1 MPDESGHPYGDE
13 MEIGAIFAAL
23 ADPIRRKVVLALAA
37 DRDCIRHCSA
47 FDLPVTK
54 ATRTHHFRV
63 LRESGLIRQV
73 DLGNSRSNQLRWSD
87 LERRFPDLLRLL
99 ASEAAADAPGP
110 RATWRDWI
118 TSQPWTGRALQWR
131 IIGPFCPT
139 SPEACRA

>member
-1 MPDESGHPYGDE
+1 MPDDSGHPALEE

-37 DRDCIRHCSA
+37 RPDTIRHCSS

-73 DLGNSRSNQLRWSD
+73 DLGNSRTNALR
-87 LERRFPDLLRLL
+87 LAELRRRFPGLVDLLM
-99 ASEAAADAPGP
+99 AEAAAASG
-110 RATWRDWI
+110 
-118 TSQPWTGRALQWR
+118 LV
-131 IIGPFCPT
+131 
-139 SPEACRA
+139 EAEPVS

>member
-23 ADPIRRKVVLALAA
+23 ADPIRRKVVLALAT

-63 LRESGLIRQV
+63 LRESGLIWQV

-99 ASEAAADAPGP
+99 ASEAAADTP
-110 RATWRDWI
+110 RT
-118 TSQPWTGRALQWR
+118 TGGMARR
-131 IIGPFCPT
+131 G
-139 SPEACRA
+139 

>member
-1 MPDESGHPYGDE
+1 MPDESGHPYVGE
-13 MEIGAIFAAL
+13 MEIGAIFTAL
-23 ADPIRRKVVLALAA
+23 ADPVRRKVVLALAA

-73 DLGNSRSNQLRWSD
+73 DLGNSRTNQLRWSD

-99 ASEAAADAPGP
+99 ASEATADTARTAG
-110 RATWRDWI
+110 DM
-118 TSQPWTGRALQWR
+118 ALR
-131 IIGPFCPT
+131 
-139 SPEACRA
+139 R

>member
-1 MPDESGHPYGDE
+1 MPDESGHPYGGE

-99 ASEAAADAPGP
+99 ASEAVAETP
-110 RATWRDWI
+110 RT
-118 TSQPWTGRALQWR
+118 TGDMARR
-131 IIGPFCPT
+131 
-139 SPEACRA
+139 E